1 MTTRS
6 PLHDRIETVAD
17 EAELEESTTAS
28 GTCSILAAPSA
39 GEPRYREP
47 EFLAIR
53 PHVCAT
59 PNDTRRKRRRP
70 KPGFV
75 ARLF

>member
-28 GTCSILAAPSA
+28 GTC
-39 GEPRYREP
+39 
-47 EFLAIR
+47 
-53 PHVCAT
+53 
-59 PNDTRRKRRRP
+59 P
-70 KPGFV
+70 KINEMFHF
-75 ARLF
+75 RDD